1 MKVRQFYYLNSV
13 FYYVEL
19 NMYLV
24 GTNISFFKYKFNS
37 NYFFFVLNN
46 IFYFFS
52 FFLLVNPYSSFLI
65 WKNNKYLFLSY
76 FRSNIFYNIKHLKLE
91 GRGFK
96 LYYYLNYVIFKL
108 GYSHLC
114 YFLLPLNVYFYSKQK
129 KSYYR
134 IISFSKD
141 VIGNLLFRM
150 QCFRIPNTYKK
161 KGIFIT

>member
-1 MKVRQFYYLNSV
+1 MEIKQFYYLHFL

-24 GTNISFFKYKFNS
+24 GSIISFFKYKFNN
-37 NYFFFVLNN
+37 NYFFFIENN

-52 FFLLVNPYSSFLI
+52 FFLLMDVCTYINN
-65 WKNNKYLFLSY
+65 WRNNKYKYLLFL
-76 FRSNIFYNIKHLKLE
+76 RSNLFYNIKHLKLE

-129 KSYYR
+129 KSYYK
-134 IISFSKD
+134 IVSFSKD
-141 VIGNLLFRM
+141 IIGNLLFRM

-161 KGIFIT
+161 KGIFIA